1 MRGAALENVFNR
13 QWERRYPMRHHPVQA
28 ALMGAVDRGIRFP
41 LVPAGRRSG
50 KTELAKRFLTSRV
63 MEHPGQYFA
72 AAPTRE
78 QAKKIWWQ
86 DLKDLTLSVA
96 HKRRPN
102 ESELIIYPDGSELHV
117 IGLDRPERFEG
128 VPWLGGI
135 VDEIANTKSTAVAE
149 NIMPALNTV
158 DPRRPDYRAW
168 TWFIGVPDG
177 LNHYHDMVLSA
188 SGNPDFEVFTWH
200 SADILPPDVIA
211 SARASMSPRQFRQE
225 YEATF
230 EGASGRIYEDYSDA
244 NHTTETIQPH
254 ERLLWAH
261 DFNFTPMSSAILVKR
276 GRQYFALD
284 EIILESATARQ
295 SALEFVERYREH
307 ANKSVV
313 VYGDPAG
320 KAGEK
325 HGHRSDYTDIEDVL
339 RRAGW
344 QVHRN
349 VASAAPPIK
358 DRQNAL
364 RSLVMTADGQRS
376 LFVNPKNARW
386 CNMAL
391 LTTQVLPGSSYQED
405 QRNKYQH
412 VSTALGYLAH
422 IERNQTG
429 GGFVQ
434 GMI

>member
-1 MRGAALENVFNR
+1 
-13 QWERRYPMRHHPVQA
+13 MRHHPVQA
-28 ALMGAVDRGIRFP
+28 DLMAAVGRGIRFP
-41 LVPAGRRSG
+41 VVPAGRRSG
-50 KTELAKRFLTSRV
+50 KTRLAKLFIARNAMRT
-63 MEHPGQYFA
+63 PGLYFA

-86 DLKDLTLSVA
+86 DLKDLTLSCT
-96 HKRRPN
+96 HRRRPN
-102 ESELIIYPDGSELHV
+102 ESDLIIYLPGGSELHV
-117 IGLDRPERFEG
+117 IGLDRPERIEG
-128 VPWLGGI
+128 VPWLGGV
-135 VDEIANTKSTAVAE
+135 VDEIADCKATAVPE
-149 NIMPALNTV
+149 HIMPALNTV

-168 TWFIGVPDG
+168 CWFIGVPDG

-188 SGNPDFEVFTWH
+188 KTHPDYAVFTWP
-200 SADILPPDVIA
+200 SSDILPPDMIA

-244 NHTTETIQPH
+244 NHTAETIQPH

-261 DFNFTPMSSAILVKR
+261 DFNFTPMSSAIVVKR
-276 GRQYFALD
+276 GSQYFALD
-284 EIILESATARQ
+284 EIVLESATARQ
-295 SALEFVERYREH
+295 SALEFVERYRDH
-307 ANKSVV
+307 ANKSVII
-313 VYGDPAG
+313 YGDPAG

-325 HGHRSDYTDIEDVL
+325 HGHRSDYSDIEDVL

-344 QVHRN
+344 QAQRN
-349 VASAAPPIK
+349 VASAAPPIR

-364 RSLVMTADGQRS
+364 RAMVMTADGNRS
-376 LFVNPKNARW
+376 IFVNPITAKW

-412 VSTALGYLAH
+412 ISTALGYLAH
-422 IERNQTG
+422 RERNQTG
-429 GGFVQ
+429 GGLVQ